1 MERLDGKKIVITG
14 GTSGMGQTTV
24 EGYSKLGA
32 KVVFFGRNVEAG
44 KAIEAKCGAKFIK
57 CEVQYENEV
66 ESSIKEAVEY
76 LGGIDVLVHA
86 AAIDEHSNAE
96 NISLDSW
103 NRIFDINSTGTF
115 LINKAVFPYMKEAGG
130 GHIINFTSA
139 SAYTGGMNQAAYA
152 ASKGAVVA
160 WSRNIAKEWMKYNI
174 RVNLI
179 APCIWTPMYDMS
191 RKALPEAVVKAM
203 DANLAQICLGG
214 KLGDPETDYLPVMA
228 FLASDSSKFITGQT
242 VSIDGGILMVR

>member
-1 MERLDGKKIVITG
+1 MERLDGKRIIVTG
-14 GTSGMGQTTV
+14 GTSGMGQMVV
-24 EGYSKLGA
+24 EGYAGLGA
-32 KVVFFGRNVEAG
+32 KVVFFGRNIEAG
-44 KAIEAKCGAKFIK
+44 KAIEEKCGAKFIK

-66 ESSIKEAVEY
+66 NEGVKEAVDY

-86 AAIDEHSNAE
+86 AGVDQHCNAE
-96 NISLDSW
+96 DTTLDTW

-130 GHIINFTSA
+130 GHILNFTSA
-139 SAYTGGMNQAAYA
+139 SAYIGGLSQAAYA
-152 ASKGAVVA
+152 ASKGAVIS

-179 APCIWTPMYDMS
+179 APTIWTPMYEKT
-191 RKALPEAVVKAM
+191 RQALPEAVVKAM
-203 DANLAQICLGG
+203 DANLAQMCLGG

-228 FLASDSSKFITGQT
+228 FLASDGSKYITGQT
-242 VSIDGGILMVR
+242 ISIDGGILMVR